1 MGRGRGS
8 RRRGQVPSL
17 QRSALHQGLSP
28 GPRLDF
34 PPPSPSN
41 ERQSSTL
48 MLRFYSCVPALSG
61 DAPHWGRHSGGITH
75 HTGGVPQGASQR
87 GHHTSHRGCPTGG
100 VTLGVSH
107 WGRHTGDVTLGVSH
121 WGCHTGGVT
130 LGASSWGC
138 ITLGGYTRGIT
149 LGGYTRGIT
158 LGVLHRG
165 ITPGV
170 SHWGRHTR
178 GVTPEASC
186 RSRHTGTPPY
196 DGHCARRFT
205 LEASHPS
212 LSPGSLGHS
221 GWRPGQ

>member
-75 HTGGVPQGASQR
+75 HTGGVPQGAS
-87 GHHTSHRGCPTGG
+87 HWGCHTGG
-100 VTLGVSH
+100 ITLGM
-107 WGRHTGDVTLGVSH
+107 SH

-130 LGASSWGC
+130 LG
-138 ITLGGYTRGIT
+138 
-149 LGGYTRGIT
+149 
-158 LGVLHRG
+158 
-165 ITPGV
+165 V
-170 SHWGRHTR
+170 SHWGHLPGAASHW
-178 GVTPEASC
+178 GVTLGASHWGVTLGASHWGC
-186 RSRHTGTPPY
+186 YIGASHQGCHTGGVTLGASHRKHP
-196 DGHCARRFT
+196 AAAVT
-205 LEASHPS
+205 LERLRMTGIVPDASH
-212 LSPGSLGHS
+212 
-221 GWRPGQ
+221 WRRRTHH